1 MLEAI
6 ATIFDPSLLA
16 DAFTYTLAILRF
28 IALDGDE

>member
-1 MLEAI
+1 MIETFA
-6 ATIFDPSLLA
+6 AIFDPSLLA